1 MANTLF
7 RCHGARFMRA
17 VAAAVD
23 NMDALDLVVVP
34 NLVQL
39 GRRASPASTS
49 WSCRTLSSWAAA
61 PRLPRPR
68 GRAEPRPA
76 GPPRLAAI
84 ELIMRSI
91 CVRANLCGSAV

>member
-49 WSCRTLSSWAAA
+49 WSCRTSSSWAAA
-61 PRLPRPR
+61 PRRY
-68 GRAEPRPA
+68 RAYYAVNMCWSESMWVCC
-76 GPPRLAAI
+76 I
-84 ELIMRSI
+84 LISY
-91 CVRANLCGSAV
+91 

>member
-39 GRRASPASTS
+39 GRRASPAST
-49 WSCRTLSSWAAA
+49 
-61 PRLPRPR
+61 
-68 GRAEPRPA
+68 
-76 GPPRLAAI
+76 
-84 ELIMRSI
+84 
-91 CVRANLCGSAV
+91 